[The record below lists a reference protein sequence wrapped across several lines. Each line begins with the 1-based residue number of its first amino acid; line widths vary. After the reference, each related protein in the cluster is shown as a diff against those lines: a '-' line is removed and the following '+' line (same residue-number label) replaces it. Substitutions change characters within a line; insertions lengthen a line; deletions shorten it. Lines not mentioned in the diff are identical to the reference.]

1 MRALAVI
8 ARVGVAAALLS
19 LSASAAA
26 ETDGAL
32 RTRVIGQWSE
42 VRKLEC
48 EEHQQRMAIRADG
61 TFEVT
66 GLATACDAKTSF
78 TWRGTWQVKGGKFR
92 YTTTYSDPP
101 EVYPLG
107 ETFEDKIISVTDD
120 EWVMIEQSTGKKSI
134 ARRVK

>member
-1 MRALAVI
+1 MKLLAVI
-8 ARVGVAAALLS
+8 TRVGVALALLS
-19 LSASAAA
+19 LSVSVTA
-26 ETDGAL
+26 ETDALL
-32 RTRVIGQWSE
+32 RTRVVGQWIE

-48 EEHQQRMAIRADG
+48 EEHQQRMAIYKNG

-66 GLATACDAKTSF
+66 GLVTACDANTRF

-107 ETFEDKIISVTDD
+107 EKFEDKIISVTDD
-120 EWVMIEQSTGKKSI
+120 EWVMIEQSTGNKSI
-134 ARRVK
+134 ARKIK